1 MAGKIRVEL
10 TRAQVSALRLA
21 ADYILYAGESP
32 ASFGWDPRTAG
43 ALKRADEKLARASG
57 TAT

>member
-1 MAGKIRVEL
+1 MARKVRPEL
-10 TRAQVSALRLA
+10 TLAQVSALRLA

-43 ALKRADEKLARASG
+43 ALKRADEELARASG